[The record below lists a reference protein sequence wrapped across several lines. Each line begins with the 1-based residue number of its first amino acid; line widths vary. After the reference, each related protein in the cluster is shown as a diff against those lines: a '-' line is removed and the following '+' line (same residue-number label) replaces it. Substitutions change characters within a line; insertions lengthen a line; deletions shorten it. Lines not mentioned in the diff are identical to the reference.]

1 MRTLLTFAL
10 FFLSTP
16 VAQLEESTPPVV
28 WALRLPSLVTEAR
41 QSGVANT
48 SIRALLDEFRREGLR
63 ADEAA
68 RVVREEVDAVHAGG
82 AKDNFGSFVHA
93 QLSAGLRGRALA
105 GAIRAEHEARG
116 IGHAGRGKGQ
126 AKDTLDPHGGTP

>member
-1 MRTLLTFAL
+1 MRVLVAFAL
-10 FFLSTP
+10 FSLLAP
-16 VAQLEESTPPVV
+16 VVQVDESLPAVV

-41 QSGVANT
+41 EGGVANT
-48 SIRALLDEFRREGLR
+48 AIRALLDEFRREGLG

-68 RVVREEVDAVHAGG
+68 RVMREEVDAVNSGG

-105 GAIRAEHEARG
+105 RAIRSEHEARG
-116 IGHAGRGKGQ
+116 IGKPGRGKGP
-126 AKDTLDPHGGTP
+126 ARDTLKPHGGTP

>member
-10 FFLSTP
+10 FLLSTP
-16 VAQLEESTPPVV
+16 VAQLEESTPAVV

-41 QSGVANT
+41 QGGVANT
-48 SIRALLDEFRREGLR
+48 SIRALLDEFRRAGLR

-68 RVVREEVDAVHAGG
+68 LVVREEVDAVNAGG

-116 IGHAGRGKGQ
+116 IGQSGRGKGQ
-126 AKDTLDPHGGTP
+126 AKDTLKPHGGTP